1 MNKKKFNIVV
11 AVLIV
16 LLILSFLVTLCWG
29 TYKVSPGEV
38 LNTLLGNG
46 TKLQNTAILSIR
58 LPRMLVGM
66 FVAIALSSAGCI
78 LQTVTKNDL
87 ADTGIIGINAGAA
100 VAAVLFITYSTGAYY
115 SQLGALSIFVL
126 PFMAIVGAS
135 ITAFIIYMMSSRKG
149 IKPKRLLLIGIGLNA
164 GLNAFITFFTFR
176 GGVGDYNRVLVW
188 TSGSLWGSGWSYAKV
203 IIPIVAIMFILV
215 LLNHKKLDVLN
226 LSDELAI
233 SLGLNLGD
241 DVAIG
246 LGENPEKIRF
256 ITLMVMIP
264 MCAAAVAVGKNIA
277 FVGLIIP
284 QIVRKLLGEDYRRN
298 IPCSF
303 LLGAVLLIFSDI
315 AARMLFDPYETPIG
329 VFTALIGVP
338 FFISIARKERG

>member
-1 MNKKKFNIVV
+1 MKKNRFNLT
-11 AVLIV
+11 LIILFI
-16 LLILSFLVTLCWG
+16 LLIFSFGVTLCWG
-29 TYKVSPGEV
+29 TYEISP
-38 LNTLLGNG
+38 LNVIKTLLGNG
-46 TKLQNTAILSIR
+46 TKLQNTAVLTIR
-58 LPRMLVGM
+58 LPRLLVGA
-66 FVAIALSSAGCI
+66 FVGIALSTAGAI
-78 LQTVTKNDL
+78 LQTITKNDL

-100 VAAVLFITYSTGAYY
+100 VAAVLFITYSTGSYY
-115 SQLGALSIFVL
+115 SELGSFSIFVL

-233 SLGLNLGD
+233 SLGLNLEKERKKFLTFSVVLAGT
-241 DVAIG
+241 ATAFAGNIG
-246 LGENPEKIRF
+246 FL
-256 ITLMVMIP
+256 
-264 MCAAAVAVGKNIA
+264 
-277 FVGLIIP
+277 GLIAP
-284 QIVRKLLGEDYRRN
+284 H
-298 IPCSF
+298 
-303 LLGAVLLIFSDI
+303 
-315 AARMLFDPYETPIG
+315 
-329 VFTALIGVP
+329 
-338 FFISIARKERG
+338 IARKLVGPYHKKFVTVSAIISVIIVLLADAVSRNLFSPIEIPVGITVSIFGVPYFIYLMMKEK